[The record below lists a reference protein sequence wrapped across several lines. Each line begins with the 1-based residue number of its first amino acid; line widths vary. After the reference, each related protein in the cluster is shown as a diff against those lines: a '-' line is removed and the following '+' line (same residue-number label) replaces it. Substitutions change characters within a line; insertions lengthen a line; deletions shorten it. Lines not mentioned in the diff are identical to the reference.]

1 MTGQTEKTVAIVG
14 AGIVG
19 VATALWLLRAGHRV
33 ILVDK
38 AGPGEGAS
46 LGNGG
51 ILASCAVVPVSG
63 PGLIA
68 KAPRMLLDPRQPL
81 FVRWRDMPGMVPWL
95 WRFMGN
101 ANANDTRR
109 IAAALAPLVG
119 DSLADHQ
126 ALAAGTAA
134 ERYIVP
140 GDYLY
145 IYRDRRE
152 FEAEAFSWDI
162 RRAHGFTWE
171 EMGPDRLHAYDPAI
185 SRDMRF
191 AVRLPG
197 HGRITDPGA
206 YVRALAAEA
215 EARGARLVRAEV
227 SEVLREGGGR
237 VRGLPAGGEVIAC
250 DDVVVCAGAWSGRL
264 ARALGLRVPLQAERG
279 YHVELWNPS
288 QTLSAPAMVSA
299 GKFVLNPMEGRLR
312 LAGVVELASRD
323 APPARAPFRLLMR
336 GLRAVLPDLRWDEA
350 SEWMGSRPSTPDS
363 LPLIGAVPGLAGAWA
378 GFGHQHVGLTAGPAT
393 GRLLAQMIAGQRPN
407 VDVAPYDPGRFA

>member
-1 MTGQTEKTVAIVG
+1 MTAQAARTVAIVG

-33 ILVDK
+33 VLIDRD
-38 AGPGEGAS
+38 GPGAGAS

-63 PGLIA
+63 PGLA
-68 KAPRMLLDPRQPL
+68 ARAPRMLLDPRQPL
-81 FVRWRDMPGMVPWL
+81 FLRWRDAPRMAPWM
-95 WRFMGN
+95 WRFMAH
-101 ANANDTRR
+101 ANAADSRR

-119 DSLADHQ
+119 DSLADHR
-126 ALAAGTAA
+126 ALAAGTGA

-145 IYRDRRE
+145 VYRDRRE

-171 EMGPDRLHAYDPAI
+171 EMTADRLHAYDPAI
-185 SRDMRF
+185 SREMRF

-206 YVRALAAEA
+206 YVRALAAAA
-215 EARGARLVRAEV
+215 EARGARMIRAGV
-227 SEVLREGGGR
+227 DDVLREGGR
-237 VRGLPAGGEVIAC
+237 VRGLRAGGEVIAC
-250 DDVVVCAGAWSGRL
+250 DEAVICAGAWSGAL

-288 QTLSAPAMVSA
+288 RTLAAPAMVSA
-299 GKFVLNPMEGRLR
+299 GKFVLNPMAGRLR
-312 LAGVVELASRD
+312 VAGVVELARRD
-323 APPARAPFRLLMR
+323 APPSRAPVRLLMR
-336 GLRAVLPDLRWDEA
+336 GLRRVLPGLRWDET
-350 SEWMGSRPSTPDS
+350 SEWMGARPSTPDS
-363 LPLIGAVPGLAGAWA
+363 LPLIGPVPGQPGAWA
-378 GFGHQHVGLTAGPAT
+378 GFGHHHVGLTAGPAT
-393 GRLLAQMIAGQRPN
+393 GRMLAQMIGGGRPN
-407 VDVAPYDPGRFA
+407 VDMAPYDPGRFA